1 MTDGAKSSL
10 LAGMNTHRTTT
21 RTTRPRLAQQLVLA
35 LLSTVALGTV
45 MAGTAAAS
53 DHDGPGELAATATP
67 PVPEPQPEPES
78 QPQSEIDDKDGPV
91 ECTDFDLNLVDWQFD
106 LDDDGTHV
114 LVTISYADDYD
125 TCADDLGVAT
135 WTLPSADADRSDP
148 GAQVLTIWEPSIND
162 IEEAGSLTLP
172 MQFLGCYNEVAIL
185 FGPTTIADEKFV
197 DLCPVKDAP
206 VDEPDV
212 DNESGA
218 GQPGGPELPRT
229 GTTSTVLAA
238 IAGLLLAVGIALTGA
253 GRRRQEPTA

>member
-1 MTDGAKSSL
+1 MT
-10 LAGMNTHRTTT
+10 THRTTT
-21 RTTRPRLAQQLVLA
+21 RTTRLRLAKQLGVA

-53 DHDGPGELAATATP
+53 DHEGHGELVATSTP
-67 PVPEPQPEPES
+67 PVPEPQPEPEP

-91 ECTDFDLNLVDWQFD
+91 ECTPFDTNLVGWHFE

-114 LVTISYADDYD
+114 IVTISYADDVD
-125 TCADDLGVAT
+125 TCANDLAVAT
-135 WTLPSADADRSDP
+135 WTLPSADVDRTDG

-197 DLCPVKDAP
+197 DLCPVIDQP
-206 VDEPDV
+206 VDQPDA
-212 DNESGA
+212 DSGA

-229 GTTSTVLAA
+229 GTASTVLAA

-253 GRRRQEPTA
+253 GRRRQTH